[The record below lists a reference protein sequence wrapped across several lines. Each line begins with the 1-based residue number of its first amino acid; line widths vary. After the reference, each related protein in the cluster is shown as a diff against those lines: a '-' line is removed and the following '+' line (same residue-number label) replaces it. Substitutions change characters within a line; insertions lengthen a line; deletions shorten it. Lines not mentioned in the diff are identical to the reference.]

1 MPSIATARSSLRPAA
16 LILLFATW
24 GTVASA
30 DPAAAEKAM
39 NDAKAAVELA
49 AKQLADLRAKLPEIT
64 KTCEAAKVEA
74 ERAAAAAEKEL
85 AAAKADAEKR
95 RADYD
100 AAKAGIAKL

>member
-1 MPSIATARSSLRPAA
+1 MKETLTASR
-16 LILLFATW
+16 
-24 GTVASA
+24 V
-30 DPAAAEKAM
+30 E
-39 NDAKAAVELA
+39 AKAASDKTIAAEQA
-49 AKQLADLRAKLPEIT
+49 FAAAKAASEQTAKQLADLRAKLPEIT
-64 KTCEAAKVEA
+64 KAAETAKADA